1 VSQVQDLLTPI
12 PSAYYTEE
20 REAIQQ
26 LARQFSMEEILP
38 VANELDPVQGEIP
51 QEIRKKMGELGF
63 FGILTPEKYGGL
75 GLGVFEYCLVTEEL
89 ARAWMSTAS
98 IIARASM
105 VSVSDL
111 PLPDAEEKIR
121 QIARGEYLG
130 CFAMSEPGAG
140 SDIASVRCRAEL
152 DGDEWVIN
160 GQKMWVTFA
169 DGANYIVLVARTE
182 PYDPKRRHAGIRQ
195 FFVPKEPGSF
205 PEGIS
210 GTPMRKIG
218 YHGWKTWELS
228 FENVRIPADYV
239 LGGRKGA
246 SPGSDSSEGFK
257 RAARHMAV
265 PRVHTAARAIGL
277 ARGALEDA
285 LQYSQERVQFDHGAL
300 EDALQYSQ
308 ERVQFDQR
316 ISDFQNT
323 RFKIAEM
330 ATQVEAARAFMYT
343 VANDADS
350 GVMRPREAAMC
361 KLFASDMAE
370 AVTSQALQIYGGS
383 GYTSEYAVERYW
395 RDARLT
401 RIFEGT
407 SEIQMK
413 IISDSLLPKP
423 GRS

>member
-1 VSQVQDLLTPI
+1 MSQLQDLLTPI
-12 PSAYYTEE
+12 PSAYYSDE
-20 REAIQQ
+20 RAAIQS
-26 LARQFSMEEILP
+26 LAREFAMEEILP

-51 QEIRKKMGELGF
+51 AELRKRMGELGF
-63 FGILTPEKYGGL
+63 FGIMAPEEYGGL

-89 ARAWMSTAS
+89 ARAWMSAAS
-98 IIARASM
+98 IIARAGIIAAR
-105 VSVSDL
+105 DL
-111 PLPDAEEKIR
+111 PVPDVQEKMR
-121 QIARGEYLG
+121 QTVRGEYLG

-140 SDIASVRCRAEL
+140 SDIASVRCRAER

-169 DGANYIVLVARTE
+169 DGADYIVLVARTK
-182 PYDPKRRHAGIRQ
+182 PYDPEHRHAGIRQ
-195 FFVPKEPGSF
+195 FFVPKRPGSF
-205 PEGIS
+205 PDGVS
-210 GTPMRKIG
+210 GTAMRKIG

-228 FENVRIPADYV
+228 FHDVRIPEHYV
-239 LGGRKGA
+239 LGRKQDD
-246 SPGSDSSEGFK
+246 SQSDDPAEGFK

-285 LQYSQERVQFDHGAL
+285 IEYSQQ
-300 EDALQYSQ
+300 
-308 ERVQFDQR
+308 RVQFDQR

-323 RFKIAEM
+323 RFQIAMM
-330 ATQVEAARAFMYT
+330 ATQVEAARALMYS
-343 VANDADS
+343 VANDADH
-350 GVMRPREAAMC
+350 GVMRQREAAMC

-383 GYTSEYAVERYW
+383 GYTSEYAVERHW

>member
-1 VSQVQDLLTPI
+1 MSQVEELLTPI

-20 REAIQQ
+20 RDAIQKM
-26 LARQFSMEEILP
+26 ARQFAMERILP
-38 VANELDPVQGEIP
+38 VANALDPVQGEIP
-51 QEIRKKMGELGF
+51 ADIRKEMGELGF
-63 FGILTPEKYGGL
+63 FGILAPEAIGGL

-98 IIARASM
+98 IIARASL
-105 VSVSDL
+105 VTTADF
-111 PLPDAEEKIR
+111 PLPDAEEKLR
-121 QIARGEYLG
+121 QAVRGEYLG
-130 CFAMSEPGAG
+130 AFAMSEPGAG
-140 SDIASVRCRAEL
+140 SDIASVRCRATL
-152 DGDEWVIN
+152 DGDEWVIS

-169 DGANYIVLVARTE
+169 DGANYLVVVARTE
-182 PYDPKRRHAGIRQ
+182 PYDPQRRHAGIRQ

-205 PEGIS
+205 PKGIT

-218 YHGWKTWELS
+218 YHGWKTWELALDG
-228 FENVRIPADYV
+228 VRIPKSYV
-239 LGGRKGA
+239 LGGRRDAKA
-246 SPGSDSSEGFK
+246 DEDPNEGFK

-285 LQYSQERVQFDHGAL
+285 LAYAQQRI
-300 EDALQYSQ
+300 
-308 ERVQFDQR
+308 QFDQR

-330 ATQVEAARAFMYT
+330 ATQVEAARALMYS
-343 VANDADS
+343 VANDADH
-350 GVMRPREAAMC
+350 GVMRQREAAMC

-370 AVTSQALQIYGGS
+370 QVTSQALQIYGGS

-407 SEIQMK
+407 SKIQMK

-423 GRS
+423 GRAS

>member
-1 VSQVQDLLTPI
+1 MSQVQDLLTPI
-12 PSAYYTEE
+12 PSAYRTEE
-20 REAIQQ
+20 REAIQET
-26 LARQFSMEEILP
+26 ARQFAMERILP

-51 QEIRKKMGELGF
+51 ADIRKEMGELGF
-63 FGILTPEKYGGL
+63 FGILAPEEIGGL

-98 IIARASM
+98 IIARASLI
-105 VSVSDL
+105 SKNDF
-111 PLPDAEEKIR
+111 PLPDADEKMR
-121 QIARGEYLG
+121 LVVRGEYLG

-140 SDIASVRCRAEL
+140 SDIASVRCKADL

-169 DGANYIVLVARTE
+169 DGANYIVVVARTE

-195 FFVPKEPGSF
+195 FFVPKEPGCF
-205 PEGIS
+205 PDGIS

-218 YHGWKTWELS
+218 YHGWKTWELA
-228 FENVRIPADYV
+228 FENVRIPKDYV
-239 LGGRKGA
+239 LGRQKDGKPEA
-246 SPGSDSSEGFK
+246 DPNEGFK

-285 LQYSQERVQFDHGAL
+285 LAYSQQ
-300 EDALQYSQ
+300 
-308 ERVQFDQR
+308 RVQFDQC

-323 RFKIAEM
+323 RFMIAEM
-330 ATQVEAARAFMYT
+330 ATKVEAARALMYS
-343 VANDADS
+343 VANDADN
-350 GVMRPREAAMC
+350 GDMRAREAAMC

-370 AVTSQALQIYGGS
+370 EVTSQALQIYGGS

>member
-1 VSQVQDLLTPI
+1 MSQVQDLLTPI
-12 PSAYYTEE
+12 PSAYRTDQ
-20 REAIQQ
+20 RDAIQET
-26 LARQFSMEEILP
+26 ARQFAMERILP

-51 QEIRKKMGELGF
+51 ADIRKEMGELGF
-63 FGILTPEKYGGL
+63 FGILAPEEIGGL

-98 IIARASM
+98 IIARASLI
-105 VSVSDL
+105 SRSDF
-111 PLPDAEEKIR
+111 PLPDAEEKMR
-121 QIARGEYLG
+121 QVVRGEYLG

-140 SDIASVRCRAEL
+140 SDIASVRCKAEL

-205 PEGIS
+205 PDGIT

-218 YHGWKTWELS
+218 YHGWKTWELA
-228 FENVRIPADYV
+228 FDNVRIPKSYI
-239 LGGRKGA
+239 LGGRKDA
-246 SPGSDSSEGFK
+246 TPDADPNEGFK

-285 LQYSQERVQFDHGAL
+285 LQYSQERVQFD
-300 EDALQYSQ
+300 
-308 ERVQFDQR
+308 QR

-330 ATQVEAARAFMYT
+330 ATKVEAARALTYS
-343 VANDADS
+343 VANDADN
-350 GVMRPREAAMC
+350 GVMRAREAAMC

-370 AVTSQALQIYGGS
+370 EVTSQALQIYGGS
-383 GYTSEYAVERYW
+383 GYTSEFAVERYW

>member
-1 VSQVQDLLTPI
+1 MSQVQDLLTPI
-12 PSAYYTEE
+12 PSAYRSDE
-20 REAIQQ
+20 RDAIQA
-26 LARQFSMEEILP
+26 LARQFAMERILP

-51 QEIRKKMGELGF
+51 ADIRKEMGELGF
-63 FGILTPEKYGGL
+63 FGILAPEELGGL

-105 VSVSDL
+105 VSARDI

-121 QIARGEYLG
+121 QMVRGEYLG

-169 DGANYIVLVARTE
+169 DGANYIVLVARTQ

-205 PEGIS
+205 PEGVS

-218 YHGWKTWELS
+218 YHGWKTWELA
-228 FENVRIPADYV
+228 FENVRIPKHYV
-239 LGGRKGA
+239 IGGRPEGGA
-246 SPGSDSSEGFK
+246 SETDASEGFK
-257 RAARHMAV
+257 RAARYMAV

-285 LQYSQERVQFDHGAL
+285 LHYSQERI
-300 EDALQYSQ
+300 
-308 ERVQFDQR
+308 QFDQR

-323 RFKIAEM
+323 RFRIAEM
-330 ATQVEAARAFMYT
+330 ATQVEAARALMYS
-343 VANDADS
+343 VANDADH
-350 GVMRPREAAMC
+350 GVMRAREAAMC

-370 AVTSQALQIYGGS
+370 EVTSQALQIYGGS
-383 GYTSEYAVERYW
+383 GYTTEYAVERYW

-423 GRS
+423 GRP

>member
-1 VSQVQDLLTPI
+1 MSQVQDLLTPI
-12 PSAYYTEE
+12 PSAYRTDE
-20 REAIQQ
+20 RDAIQET
-26 LARQFSMEEILP
+26 ARQFAMERILP

-51 QEIRKKMGELGF
+51 ADIRKEMGELGF
-63 FGILTPEKYGGL
+63 FGILAPEEIGGL

-98 IIARASM
+98 IIARASLI
-105 VSVSDL
+105 SRSDF
-111 PLPDAEEKIR
+111 PLPDAEEKMR
-121 QIARGEYLG
+121 QVVRGEYLG

-140 SDIASVRCRAEL
+140 SDIASVRCKAEL

-205 PEGIS
+205 PDGIT

-218 YHGWKTWELS
+218 YHGWKTWELA
-228 FENVRIPADYV
+228 FDNVRIPKSYI
-239 LGGRKGA
+239 LGGRKDA
-246 SPGSDSSEGFK
+246 TPDADPNEGFK

-285 LQYSQERVQFDHGAL
+285 LQYSQERVQFD
-300 EDALQYSQ
+300 
-308 ERVQFDQR
+308 QR

-330 ATQVEAARAFMYT
+330 ATKVEAARALTYS
-343 VANDADS
+343 VANDADN
-350 GVMRPREAAMC
+350 GVMRAREASMC

-370 AVTSQALQIYGGS
+370 EVTSQALQIYGGS
-383 GYTSEYAVERYW
+383 GYTSEFAVERYW

>member
-1 VSQVQDLLTPI
+1 MSQVQDLLTPI
-12 PSAYYTEE
+12 PSAYRTDE
-20 REAIQQ
+20 RDAIQAM
-26 LARQFSMEEILP
+26 ARQFAMERVLP

-51 QEIRKKMGELGF
+51 DDIRKEMGELGF
-63 FGILTPEKYGGL
+63 FGILAPEEIGGL

-105 VSVSDL
+105 VSRADF
-111 PLPDAEEKIR
+111 PLPDADEKMR
-121 QIARGEYLG
+121 QVVRGEYLG

-140 SDIASVRCRAEL
+140 SDIASVRCKAEL
-152 DGDEWVIN
+152 EGDEWVIN

-182 PYDPKRRHAGIRQ
+182 PYDPQRRHAGIRQ

-205 PEGIS
+205 PPGIS

-228 FENVRIPADYV
+228 FENVRIPQDYV
-239 LGGRKGA
+239 LGGRRGA
-246 SPGSDSSEGFK
+246 KPNADPSEGFK

-285 LQYSQERVQFDHGAL
+285 LQYSQERVQFD
-300 EDALQYSQ
+300 
-308 ERVQFDQR
+308 QR

-330 ATQVEAARAFMYT
+330 ATKVEAARALMYS

-350 GVMRPREAAMC
+350 GVMRQREAAMC

-370 AVTSQALQIYGGS
+370 EVTSQALQIYGGS

>member
-1 VSQVQDLLTPI
+1 MSQVQDLLTPI
-12 PSAYYTEE
+12 PSAYHTDE
-20 REAIQQ
+20 REAIQR
-26 LARQFSMEEILP
+26 LARQFAMEEILP

-51 QEIRKKMGELGF
+51 AEIRKKMGELGF
-63 FGILTPEKYGGL
+63 FGILTSEQYGGL

-89 ARAWMSTAS
+89 ARAWMSSAS

-105 VSVSDL
+105 VSASEL
-111 PLPDAEEKIR
+111 PLPDAEEKMR

-130 CFAMSEPGAG
+130 CLAMSEPGAG

-152 DGDEWVIN
+152 EGNEWVIN

-169 DGANYIVLVARTE
+169 DGANYIVLVARTA
-182 PYDPKRRHAGIRQ
+182 PYDPERRHAGIRQ

-218 YHGWKTWELS
+218 YHGWKTWELA
-228 FENVRIPADYV
+228 FEDVRIPVNYV
-239 LGGRKGA
+239 LGRRE
-246 SPGSDSSEGFK
+246 SPTSESDATEGFK

-285 LQYSQERVQFDHGAL
+285 LQYSQERVQFD
-300 EDALQYSQ
+300 
-308 ERVQFDQR
+308 QR

-330 ATQVEAARAFMYT
+330 ATQVEAARALMYS

-350 GVMRPREAAMC
+350 GVMRAREAAMC

-413 IISDSLLPKP
+413 IISDSLLPRP
-423 GRS
+423 GRT

>member
-1 VSQVQDLLTPI
+1 MSQVQDLLTPI
-12 PSAYYTEE
+12 PSAYHTDE
-20 REAIQQ
+20 RAAIQEM
-26 LARQFSMEEILP
+26 AREFAMKRVLP

-51 QEIRKKMGELGF
+51 ADIRKEMGELGF
-63 FGILTPEKYGGL
+63 FGILAPEEIGGL

-89 ARAWMSTAS
+89 SRAWMSTAS

-105 VSVSDL
+105 VSRSDF
-111 PLPDAEEKIR
+111 PLPDAEEKMR
-121 QIARGEYLG
+121 QVVRGEYLG
-130 CFAMSEPGAG
+130 AFAMSEPGAG
-140 SDIASVRCRAEL
+140 SDIASVRCKAEL
-152 DGDEWVIN
+152 DGDELVIT

-169 DGANYIVLVARTE
+169 DGANYLVVVARTE

-205 PEGIS
+205 PDEIT

-218 YHGWKTWELS
+218 YHGWKTWELALDG
-228 FENVRIPADYV
+228 VRIPKSYV
-239 LGGRKGA
+239 LGGRKDAKPGA
-246 SPGSDSSEGFK
+246 DPNEGFK

-285 LQYSQERVQFDHGAL
+285 LQYSQERI
-300 EDALQYSQ
+300 
-308 ERVQFDQR
+308 QFDQR

-323 RFKIAEM
+323 RFKLAEM
-330 ATQVEAARAFMYT
+330 ATKVEAARALMYS
-343 VANDADS
+343 VANDADH
-350 GVMRPREAAMC
+350 GVMRAREAAMC

-370 AVTSQALQIYGGS
+370 EVTSQALQIYGGS

-423 GRS
+423 GRK

>member
-1 VSQVQDLLTPI
+1 MSQVQDLLTPI
-12 PSAYYTEE
+12 PSAYRSDE
-20 REAIQQ
+20 RDAIQG
-26 LARQFSMEEILP
+26 LARQFAMERILP

-51 QEIRKKMGELGF
+51 ADIRKEMGELGF
-63 FGILTPEKYGGL
+63 FGILAPEEIGGL

-105 VSVSDL
+105 VSRADF
-111 PLPDAEEKIR
+111 PLPDADEKMR
-121 QIARGEYLG
+121 QVVRGEYLG

-140 SDIASVRCRAEL
+140 SDIASVRCRADL

-195 FFVPKEPGSF
+195 FFIPKEPGDF

-218 YHGWKTWELS
+218 YHGWKTWELA
-228 FENVRIPADYV
+228 FDNFRIPKHYV
-239 LGGRKGA
+239 LGGKKNAEPGA
-246 SPGSDSSEGFK
+246 DPNEGFK
-257 RAARHMAV
+257 RAAKHMAV

-285 LQYSQERVQFDHGAL
+285 LQYSQERVQFD
-300 EDALQYSQ
+300 
-308 ERVQFDQR
+308 QR

-330 ATQVEAARAFMYT
+330 ATKVEAARALMYS
-343 VANDADS
+343 VANDADQ
-350 GVMRPREAAMC
+350 GVMRQREAAMC

-370 AVTSQALQIYGGS
+370 EVTSQALQIYGGS

>member
-1 VSQVQDLLTPI
+1 
-12 PSAYYTEE
+12 
-20 REAIQQ
+20 
-26 LARQFSMEEILP
+26 
-38 VANELDPVQGEIP
+38 
-51 QEIRKKMGELGF
+51 
-63 FGILTPEKYGGL
+63 
-75 GLGVFEYCLVTEEL
+75 
-89 ARAWMSTAS
+89 
-98 IIARASM
+98 
-105 VSVSDL
+105 
-111 PLPDAEEKIR
+111 
-121 QIARGEYLG
+121 
-130 CFAMSEPGAG
+130 
-140 SDIASVRCRAEL
+140 
-152 DGDEWVIN
+152 
-160 GQKMWVTFA
+160 MWVTFA

-205 PEGIS
+205 PAGVS

-218 YHGWKTWELS
+218 YHGWKTWELA
-228 FENVRIPADYV
+228 FEDVRIPADYV
-239 LGGRKGA
+239 LGGRRRDA
-246 SPGSDSSEGFK
+246 SSDADPNEGFK

-265 PRVHTAARAIGL
+265 PRVHTAARAVGL
-277 ARGALEDA
+277 AR
-285 LQYSQERVQFDHGAL
+285 GAL

-330 ATQVEAARAFMYT
+330 ATQIEAARALTYS
-343 VANDADS
+343 VANDADH

-370 AVTSQALQIYGGS
+370 AVTSQAMQIYGGS

>member
-1 VSQVQDLLTPI
+1 MSQVEDLLTPI
-12 PSAYYTEE
+12 PSAYHTEE
-20 REAIQQ
+20 RASIQQ
-26 LARQFSMEEILP
+26 LARQFAMERVLP

-51 QEIRKKMGELGF
+51 ADIRKEMGELGF
-63 FGILTPEKYGGL
+63 FGILAPEEIGGL

-89 ARAWMSTAS
+89 ARAWMSAAS

-105 VSVSDL
+105 VSRNDF
-111 PLPDAEEKIR
+111 PLPDADEKLR
-121 QIARGEYLG
+121 QTVRGEYLG
-130 CFAMSEPGAG
+130 AFAMSEPGAG

-152 DGDEWVIN
+152 DGEEWVIN

-169 DGANYIVLVARTE
+169 DGANYLLVVARTE

-205 PEGIS
+205 PDGIT

-218 YHGWKTWELS
+218 YHGWKTWELA
-228 FENVRIPADYV
+228 FDNVRIPRSYV
-239 LGGRKGA
+239 LGGNKGA
-246 SPGSDSSEGFK
+246 KPDADPAEGFK

-285 LQYSQERVQFDHGAL
+285 LRYSQERI
-300 EDALQYSQ
+300 
-308 ERVQFDQR
+308 QFDQR

-323 RFKIAEM
+323 RFRIAEM
-330 ATQVEAARAFMYT
+330 ATKIEAARALMYS
-343 VANDADS
+343 VANDADK
-350 GVMRPREAAMC
+350 GVMRAREAAMC

-370 AVTSQALQIYGGS
+370 EVTSQALQIYGGS

-423 GRS
+423 GRN

>member
-1 VSQVQDLLTPI
+1 MSQVEELLTPI

-20 REAIQQ
+20 RDAIQKM
-26 LARQFSMEEILP
+26 ARQFAMERILP
-38 VANELDPVQGEIP
+38 VANALDPVQGEIP
-51 QEIRKKMGELGF
+51 ADIRKEMGELGF
-63 FGILTPEKYGGL
+63 FGILAPEAIGGL

-98 IIARASM
+98 IIARASL
-105 VSVSDL
+105 VTTADF
-111 PLPDAEEKIR
+111 PLPDAEEKLR
-121 QIARGEYLG
+121 QAVRGEYLG
-130 CFAMSEPGAG
+130 AFAMSEPGAG
-140 SDIASVRCRAEL
+140 SDIASVRCRATL
-152 DGDEWVIN
+152 DGDEWVIS

-169 DGANYIVLVARTE
+169 DGANYLVVVARTE
-182 PYDPKRRHAGIRQ
+182 PYDPQRRHAGIRQ

-205 PEGIS
+205 PKGIT

-218 YHGWKTWELS
+218 YHGWKTWELALDG
-228 FENVRIPADYV
+228 VRIPKSYV
-239 LGGRKGA
+239 LGGRRDAKA
-246 SPGSDSSEGFK
+246 DEDPNEGFK

-285 LQYSQERVQFDHGAL
+285 LAYAQQRI
-300 EDALQYSQ
+300 
-308 ERVQFDQR
+308 QFDQR

-330 ATQVEAARAFMYT
+330 ATQVEAARALMYS
-343 VANDADS
+343 VANDADH
-350 GVMRPREAAMC
+350 GVMRQREAAMC

-370 AVTSQALQIYGGS
+370 QVTSQALQIYGGS

-423 GRS
+423 GRAS

>member
-1 VSQVQDLLTPI
+1 MSQVQDLLTPI
-12 PSAYYTEE
+12 PSAYRTDE
-20 REAIQQ
+20 RDAIQET
-26 LARQFSMEEILP
+26 ARQFAMERILP

-51 QEIRKKMGELGF
+51 ADIRKEMGELGF
-63 FGILTPEKYGGL
+63 FGILAPEEIGGL

-98 IIARASM
+98 IIARASLI
-105 VSVSDL
+105 SRSDF
-111 PLPDAEEKIR
+111 PLPDAEEKMR
-121 QIARGEYLG
+121 QVVRGEYLG

-140 SDIASVRCRAEL
+140 SDIASVRCKAEL

-205 PEGIS
+205 PDGIT

-218 YHGWKTWELS
+218 YHGWKTWELA
-228 FENVRIPADYV
+228 FDNVRIPKSYI
-239 LGGRKGA
+239 LGGRKDA
-246 SPGSDSSEGFK
+246 TPDADPNEGFK

-285 LQYSQERVQFDHGAL
+285 LQYSQERVQFD
-300 EDALQYSQ
+300 
-308 ERVQFDQR
+308 QR

-330 ATQVEAARAFMYT
+330 ATKVEAARALTYS
-343 VANDADS
+343 VANEADN
-350 GVMRPREAAMC
+350 GVMRAREASMC

-370 AVTSQALQIYGGS
+370 EVTSQALQIYGGS

>member
-1 VSQVQDLLTPI
+1 MSQVQDLLTPI

-20 REAIQQ
+20 REAIQG
-26 LARQFSMEEILP
+26 LARQFAMERILP

-51 QEIRKKMGELGF
+51 PDIRKEMGELGF
-63 FGILTPEKYGGL
+63 FGILAPESLGGL

-105 VSVSDL
+105 VSKADF
-111 PLPDAEEKIR
+111 PLPDADEKMR
-121 QIARGEYLG
+121 QTVRGEYLG

-140 SDIASVRCRAEL
+140 SDIASVRCKAEL

-169 DGANYIVLVARTE
+169 DGANYIVLVARTQ
-182 PYDPKRRHAGIRQ
+182 PYDPKKRHAGIRQ
-195 FFVPKEPGSF
+195 FFIPKEPGSF
-205 PEGIS
+205 PDGIT

-228 FENVRIPADYV
+228 LENVRIPKSDV
-239 LGGRKGA
+239 LGGRKDA
-246 SPGSDSSEGFK
+246 TPDADPTEGFK

-277 ARGALEDA
+277 ARGAVEDA
-285 LQYSQERVQFDHGAL
+285 LAYSQERI
-300 EDALQYSQ
+300 
-308 ERVQFDQR
+308 QFDQR

-330 ATQVEAARAFMYT
+330 ATKVEAARALMYS
-343 VANDADS
+343 VANDADR
-350 GVMRPREAAMC
+350 GVMRQREAAMC

-370 AVTSQALQIYGGS
+370 EVTSQALQIYGGS

>member
-1 VSQVQDLLTPI
+1 MSQVQDLLTPI
-12 PSAYYTEE
+12 PSAYRTDQ
-20 REAIQQ
+20 RDAIQET
-26 LARQFSMEEILP
+26 ARQFAMERILP

-51 QEIRKKMGELGF
+51 ADIRKEMGELGF
-63 FGILTPEKYGGL
+63 FGILAPEEIGGL

-98 IIARASM
+98 IIARASLI
-105 VSVSDL
+105 SRSDF
-111 PLPDAEEKIR
+111 PLPDAEEKMR
-121 QIARGEYLG
+121 QVVRGEYLG

-140 SDIASVRCRAEL
+140 SDIASVRCKAEL

-205 PEGIS
+205 PDGIT

-218 YHGWKTWELS
+218 YHGWKTWELA
-228 FENVRIPADYV
+228 FDNVRIPKSYI
-239 LGGRKGA
+239 LGGRKDA
-246 SPGSDSSEGFK
+246 TPDADPNEGFK

-285 LQYSQERVQFDHGAL
+285 LQYSQERVQFD
-300 EDALQYSQ
+300 
-308 ERVQFDQR
+308 QR

-330 ATQVEAARAFMYT
+330 ATRVEAARALMYS
-343 VANDADS
+343 VANDADT

-383 GYTSEYAVERYW
+383 GYTSEYAVERHW

-413 IISDSLLPKP
+413 IISDSLLPRP

>member
-1 VSQVQDLLTPI
+1 MSQVQDLLTPI
-12 PSAYYTEE
+12 PSAYRTDE
-20 REAIQQ
+20 RDAIQET
-26 LARQFSMEEILP
+26 ARQFAMERILP

-51 QEIRKKMGELGF
+51 ADIRKEMGELGF
-63 FGILTPEKYGGL
+63 FGILAPEEIGGL

-98 IIARASM
+98 IIARASLI
-105 VSVSDL
+105 SRSDF
-111 PLPDAEEKIR
+111 PLPDAEEKMR
-121 QIARGEYLG
+121 QVVRGEYLG

-140 SDIASVRCRAEL
+140 SDIASVRCKAEL

-205 PEGIS
+205 PDGIT

-218 YHGWKTWELS
+218 YHGWKTWELA
-228 FENVRIPADYV
+228 FDNVRIPKSYI
-239 LGGRKGA
+239 LGGRKDA
-246 SPGSDSSEGFK
+246 TPDADPNEGFK

-285 LQYSQERVQFDHGAL
+285 LQYSQERVQFD
-300 EDALQYSQ
+300 
-308 ERVQFDQR
+308 QR

-330 ATQVEAARAFMYT
+330 ATKVEAARALTYS
-343 VANDADS
+343 VANDADN
-350 GVMRPREAAMC
+350 GVMRAREAAMC

-370 AVTSQALQIYGGS
+370 EVTSQALQIYGGS
-383 GYTSEYAVERYW
+383 GYTSEFAVERYW

>member
-1 VSQVQDLLTPI
+1 MSQVQDLLTPI
-12 PSAYYTEE
+12 PSAYHTEE

-26 LARQFSMEEILP
+26 LARQFAMERILP

-51 QEIRKKMGELGF
+51 DDIRKEMGELGF
-63 FGILTPEKYGGL
+63 FGILAPEEYGGL

-105 VSVSDL
+105 VSPSDL
-111 PLPDAEEKIR
+111 PLPDAEEKMR
-121 QIARGEYLG
+121 LIARGEYLG

-205 PEGIS
+205 PKGIS

-218 YHGWKTWELS
+218 YHGWKTWELA
-228 FENVRIPADYV
+228 FEDVRIPADYV
-239 LGGRKGA
+239 LGGRRKGS
-246 SPGSDSSEGFK
+246 SPDADPSEGFK

-285 LQYSQERVQFDHGAL
+285 LQYSQERVQFD
-300 EDALQYSQ
+300 
-308 ERVQFDQR
+308 QR

-323 RFKIAEM
+323 RFRIAEM
-330 ATQVEAARAFMYT
+330 ATQVEAARALMYS
-343 VANDADS
+343 VANDADH

>member
-1 VSQVQDLLTPI
+1 MSQVQDLLTPI
-12 PSAYYTEE
+12 PSAYRTDE
-20 REAIQQ
+20 RDAIQET
-26 LARQFSMEEILP
+26 ARQFAMERILP

-51 QEIRKKMGELGF
+51 ADIRKEMGELGF
-63 FGILTPEKYGGL
+63 FGILAPEEIGGL

-98 IIARASM
+98 IIARASLI
-105 VSVSDL
+105 SRSDF
-111 PLPDAEEKIR
+111 PLPDAEEKMR
-121 QIARGEYLG
+121 QVVRGEYLG

-140 SDIASVRCRAEL
+140 SDIASVRCKAEL

-205 PEGIS
+205 PDGIT

-218 YHGWKTWELS
+218 YHGWKTWELA
-228 FENVRIPADYV
+228 FDNVRIPKSYI
-239 LGGRKGA
+239 LGGRKDA
-246 SPGSDSSEGFK
+246 TPDADPNEGFK

-285 LQYSQERVQFDHGAL
+285 LQYSQERVQFD
-300 EDALQYSQ
+300 
-308 ERVQFDQR
+308 QR

-330 ATQVEAARAFMYT
+330 ATKVEAARALTYS
-343 VANDADS
+343 VANDADN
-350 GVMRPREAAMC
+350 GVMRAREASMC

-370 AVTSQALQIYGGS
+370 EVTSQALQIYGGS

>member
-1 VSQVQDLLTPI
+1 MSQVQDLLTPI
-12 PSAYYTEE
+12 PSAYRTDE
-20 REAIQQ
+20 RTAIQEM
-26 LARQFSMEEILP
+26 ARRFAMDRVLP
-38 VANELDPVQGEIP
+38 IANELDPVQGEIP
-51 QEIRKKMGELGF
+51 AEIRKEMGELGF
-63 FGILTPEKYGGL
+63 FGILAPEEIGGL

-105 VSVSDL
+105 VSKNDF
-111 PLPDAEEKIR
+111 PQPDADEKMR
-121 QIARGEYLG
+121 QVVRGEYLG
-130 CFAMSEPGAG
+130 CLAMSEPGAG
-140 SDIASVRCRAEL
+140 SDIASVRCRADL
-152 DGDEWVIN
+152 HGDEWVIN

-169 DGANYIVLVARTE
+169 DGANYIIVVARTE
-182 PYDPKRRHAGIRQ
+182 PYDPRRRHAGIRQ

-205 PEGIS
+205 PDGIS

-218 YHGWKTWELS
+218 YHGWKTWELA
-228 FENVRIPADYV
+228 FEDVRIPVDYV
-239 LGGRKGA
+239 LGRQKGA
-246 SPGSDSSEGFK
+246 KPDADPNEGFK

-285 LQYSQERVQFDHGAL
+285 LAYSQQ
-300 EDALQYSQ
+300 
-308 ERVQFDQR
+308 RVQFDQR

-330 ATQVEAARAFMYT
+330 ATQVEAARALMYS
-343 VANDADS
+343 VANDADN
-350 GVMRPREAAMC
+350 GVMRAREAAMC

-370 AVTSQALQIYGGS
+370 QVTSQALQIYGGS

-423 GRS
+423 GR

>member
-1 VSQVQDLLTPI
+1 MSQVQDLLTPI
-12 PSAYYTEE
+12 PSAYHSDE

-26 LARQFSMEEILP
+26 LARQFAMEEILP
-38 VANELDPVQGEIP
+38 VANELDPLQGQIP
-51 QEIRKKMGELGF
+51 DEIRKRMGELGF

-98 IIARASM
+98 IIARASL
-105 VSVSDL
+105 VSAADI
-111 PLPDAEEKIR
+111 PLPDAEEKMR

-140 SDIASVRCRAEL
+140 SDIASVRCKAEL

-160 GQKMWVTFA
+160 GQKMWATFA
-169 DGANYIVLVARTE
+169 DGANYIVVVARTE
-182 PYDPKRRHAGIRQ
+182 PYDPKRRHAGIAQ

-205 PEGIS
+205 PEGIK

-218 YHGWKTWELS
+218 YHGWKTWELA
-228 FENVRIPADYV
+228 FDDLRIPKHYV
-239 LGGRKGA
+239 LGLKKDA
-246 SPGSDSSEGFK
+246 SAGDDATAGFK
-257 RAARHMAV
+257 RAARKMAV

-285 LQYSQERVQFDHGAL
+285 LQYSQQ
-300 EDALQYSQ
+300 
-308 ERVQFDQR
+308 RVQFDQR

-323 RFKIAEM
+323 RFRIAEM
-330 ATQVEAARAFMYT
+330 ATKVEAARALMYS
-343 VANDADS
+343 VANDADN
-350 GVMRPREAAMC
+350 GVMRAREAAMC

-370 AVTSQALQIYGGS
+370 EVTSQALQIYGGS

-423 GRS
+423 GPS